1 MLTTDRIKCKICK
14 KYRNAHAY
22 SKRQLDIFRHARVVE
37 GQRANNV
44 GYASCRNCTG
54 GQVMELRCCVCDQ
67 IKGLDDFAIN
77 QRKEHELAVSLSLS
91 ASYVAARLTRLNLNS
106 VASTAFRVIRRQIR
120 S

>member
-1 MLTTDRIKCKICK
+1 
-14 KYRNAHAY
+14 
-22 SKRQLDIFRHARVVE
+22 
-37 GQRANNV
+37 
-44 GYASCRNCTG
+44 
-54 GQVMELRCCVCDQ
+54 MELRCCVCDQ